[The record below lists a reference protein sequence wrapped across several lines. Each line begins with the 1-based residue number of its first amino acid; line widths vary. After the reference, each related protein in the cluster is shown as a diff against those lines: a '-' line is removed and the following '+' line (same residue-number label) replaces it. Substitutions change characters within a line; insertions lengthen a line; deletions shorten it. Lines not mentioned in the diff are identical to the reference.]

1 MPSRVDLIE
10 GAVFGEMPG
19 LMGRADPK
27 RDLRAGRQHPPP
39 HHTHSIFPEI
49 PQGRMS
55 LPRHLQGP
63 KLSSCRFQ
71 SFLET
76 ETAWGSSKA
85 WEEGGGAQ

>member
-1 MPSRVDLIE
+1 MLS
-10 GAVFGEMPG
+10 EMPG

-27 RDLRAGRQHPPP
+27 RGLRAGRQLPPP
-39 HHTHSIFPEI
+39 HHTHSILPAI
-49 PQGRMS
+49 PAGRMS

-63 KLSSCRFQ
+63 KLSSSRFQ

-76 ETAWGSSKA
+76 KTAWGSSKA

>member
-1 MPSRVDLIE
+1 LIE
-10 GAVFGEMPG
+10 GAVLSEMSG

-27 RDLRAGRQHPPP
+27 RGLRAGRQLPTSPPA
-39 HHTHSIFPEI
+39 HHTHSILPAI
-49 PQGRMS
+49 PPGRMS

-63 KLSSCRFQ
+63 KLSSSRFQ

-76 ETAWGSSKA
+76 KTAWGSSKA